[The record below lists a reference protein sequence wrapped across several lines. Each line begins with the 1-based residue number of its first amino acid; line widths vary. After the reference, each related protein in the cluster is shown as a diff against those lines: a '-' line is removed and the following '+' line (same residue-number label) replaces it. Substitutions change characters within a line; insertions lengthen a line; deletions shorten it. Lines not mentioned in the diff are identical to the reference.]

1 LWCWWCCC
9 NPCGPN
15 DPLERSVMEEILWV
29 KRGHLGPIRQFPEG
43 GLRVYPFTLFIG
55 KQGTGKSLV
64 SQLIYFFRN
73 LPFLVQTY
81 RAQLGPDAGPE
92 VIVRQ
97 ALDDLRSARRAFAV
111 FAAPSAS
118 LTYISPRY
126 PRGLGIG
133 LDKRNR
139 RVYPQKSLQE
149 EIKRLE
155 RGRGV
160 GRLGDALYI
169 PAERVLYSHA
179 RSPEVW
185 RILPLPYFTLGRF
198 AAVLEEAGSVF
209 KDWPNGQPDT
219 EEGRWV
225 RERGKQAL
233 AGEVHRVGDYW
244 KWDFGG
250 EERLD
255 IDMASS
261 GQKANWPLVLLAEAL
276 FSWRRDREIPEDFAI
291 HVEEPEIHLHPAA
304 QVAMVNILAYLVNH
318 GFRVLVTTHSLTV
331 LYALNNRIEASA
343 LPEDYIEPGIP
354 EPEVRLKPGKVGA
367 YFFREDGVVVDLV
380 DKELGVISETELAE
394 VGESLVI
401 QANRIDYLR
410 AYGG

>member
-1 LWCWWCCC
+1 
-9 NPCGPN
+9 
-15 DPLERSVMEEILWV
+15 MEEILWV

-43 GLRVYPFTLFIG
+43 GLRIYPFTLFIG

-185 RILPLPYFTLGRF
+185 WILPLPYFTLGRF

-233 AGEVHRVGDYW
+233 AGEVHRVRGLLEMGFWWRRAAGHRYGL
-244 KWDFGG
+244 FGPEG
-250 EERLD
+250 QL
-255 IDMASS
+255 AS
-261 GQKANWPLVLLAEAL
+261 GAPGGGAVLLAPGPGDTGGL
-276 FSWRRDREIPEDFAI
+276 RDPRGGARNS
-291 HVEEPEIHLHPAA
+291 PA
-304 QVAMVNILAYLVNH
+304 
-318 GFRVLVTTHSLTV
+318 
-331 LYALNNRIEASA
+331 
-343 LPEDYIEPGIP
+343 P
-354 EPEVRLKPGKVGA
+354 
-367 YFFREDGVVVDLV
+367 
-380 DKELGVISETELAE
+380 
-394 VGESLVI
+394 
-401 QANRIDYLR
+401 
-410 AYGG
+410 

>member
-1 LWCWWCCC
+1 MWCWWCCC
-9 NPCGPN
+9 KTSEG
-15 DPLERSVMEEILWV
+15 VMEKEILRIE
-29 KRGHLGPIRQFPEG
+29 KGALGPIRNLPEG
-43 GLRVYPFTLFIG
+43 GLEIYPFTLFIG

-73 LPFLVQTY
+73 LPFLVKAY
-81 RAQLGPDAGPE
+81 RIQLGPEAGPE
-92 VIVRQ
+92 AVVRQ

-126 PRGLGIG
+126 PRKLGIS

-139 RVYPQKSLQE
+139 RVYPQKALQE
-149 EIKRLE
+149 EIRRLE
-155 RGRGV
+155 QGERV

-185 RILPLPYFTLGRF
+185 WMLSLPYFTLGRF
-198 AAVLEEAGSVF
+198 AAVLEEAGSAL
-209 KDWPNGQPDT
+209 KNWPNGEPDT
-219 EEGRWV
+219 EEGRWIH
-225 RERGKQAL
+225 EQGKQAL
-233 AGEVHRVGDYW
+233 AGKAYRVGDYW

-261 GQKANWPLVLLAEAL
+261 GQKANWPLVLLAEVL

-291 HVEEPEIHLHPAA
+291 HVEEPEIHLHPEA
-304 QVAMVNILAYLVNH
+304 QVAMVKILAYLVNH
-318 GFRVLVTTHSLTV
+318 GFRVLVTTHSMTV
-331 LYALNNRIEASA
+331 LYALNNLIEASA
-343 LPEDYIEPGIP
+343 LPEDYTEPGIP